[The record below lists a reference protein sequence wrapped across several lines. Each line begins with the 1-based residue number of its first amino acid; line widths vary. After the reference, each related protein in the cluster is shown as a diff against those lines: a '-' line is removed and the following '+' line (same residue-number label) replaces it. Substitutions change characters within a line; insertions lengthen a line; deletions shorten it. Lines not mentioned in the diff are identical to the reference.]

1 MEKYLSLLFLT
12 SLIIHLHA
20 KIPVIKAKINPK
32 INGKISYLGSKGVK
46 ILKSK
51 EIDLNKAKKDAPIA
65 AIYSSP
71 AVWQKKRL
79 ISAPIFN
86 YSNNDSV
93 NIEIKKI
100 GYMI

>member
-1 MEKYLSLLFLT
+1 MKSGPE
-12 SLIIHLHA
+12 
-20 KIPVIKAKINPK
+20 
-32 INGKISYLGSKGVK
+32 GVK

-51 EIDLNKAKKDAPIA
+51 NIDVNKAKKNAPIA

-71 AVWQKKRL
+71 AIWQRKRL
-79 ISAPIFN
+79 ISAPIFDYHYN
-86 YSNNDSV
+86 TSV

>member
-1 MEKYLSLLFLT
+1 MK
-12 SLIIHLHA
+12 
-20 KIPVIKAKINPK
+20 
-32 INGKISYLGSKGVK
+32 
-46 ILKSK
+46 
-51 EIDLNKAKKDAPIA
+51 IDLNKAKKEAPIA

-71 AVWQKKRL
+71 AVWEKKRL

-86 YSNNDSV
+86 YSNSDVV

>member
-1 MEKYLSLLFLT
+1 MTTSFGLSVPNIFAVSINVCADGTWFILFENAL
-12 SLIIHLHA
+12 
-20 KIPVIKAKINPK
+20 
-32 INGKISYLGSKGVK
+32 K

-51 EIDLNKAKKDAPIA
+51 KIDVNKAKKNAPIA

-71 AVWQKKRL
+71 AIWQKKRL
-79 ISAPIFN
+79 ISAPIFD
-86 YSNNDSV
+86 YSYNRGV